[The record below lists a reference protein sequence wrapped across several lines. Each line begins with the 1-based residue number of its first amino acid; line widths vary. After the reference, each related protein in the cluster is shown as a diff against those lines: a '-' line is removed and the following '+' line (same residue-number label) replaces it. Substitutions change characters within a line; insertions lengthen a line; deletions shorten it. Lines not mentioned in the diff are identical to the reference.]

1 MNHGLHVG
9 GGKGFGVVGSLN
21 LGLGGESSINLPS
34 SVEILARNLSSKAD
48 SFLQHLVGKLFA
60 LRHNHVGSGS
70 LSIGPG

>member
-1 MNHGLHVG
+1 MG

-48 SFLQHLVGKLFA
+48 SLLAASCQKVIRIA
-60 LRHNHVGSGS
+60 S
-70 LSIGPG
+70 